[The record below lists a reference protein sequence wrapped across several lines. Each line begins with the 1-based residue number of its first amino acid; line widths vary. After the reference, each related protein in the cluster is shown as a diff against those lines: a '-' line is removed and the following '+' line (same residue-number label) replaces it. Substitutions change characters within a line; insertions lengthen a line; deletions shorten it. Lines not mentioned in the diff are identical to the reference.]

1 MNIFRPFTLKW
12 WQMALLETSM
22 ISLGIIIGVYFP
34 AFFMQ
39 WIVPVTILF
48 VAPGLYVL
56 GLWLKR

>member
-1 MNIFRPFTLKW
+1 
-12 WQMALLETSM
+12 MALLETSM